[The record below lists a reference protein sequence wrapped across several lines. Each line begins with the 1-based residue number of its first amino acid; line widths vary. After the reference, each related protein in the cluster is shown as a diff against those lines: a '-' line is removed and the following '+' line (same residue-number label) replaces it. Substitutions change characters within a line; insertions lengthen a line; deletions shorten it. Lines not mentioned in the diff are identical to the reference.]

1 MDREKTQHLQPKTF
15 QKNNHRFTL
24 ALKSE
29 RRLGGEQPSPL
40 LASHSS
46 ALGCLAEQ
54 LLSDGALRVLGLGQ
68 LELNFLVADT

>member
-1 MDREKTQHLQPKTF
+1 MLPNNQRVTFALQ
-15 QKNNHRFTL
+15 
-24 ALKSE
+24 SD
-29 RRLGGEQPSPL
+29 RRLGGEHPPPL

-54 LLSDGALRVLGLGQ
+54 VLNDGALWVLSLGQ